1 MTFKS
6 FLKALTRMSFQ
17 PRSNMANVGVPSF
30 GQNFE
35 LWDNW
40 FVNGG
45 NKINFEAELG
55 DLRGSALLMAAHTW
69 LSAGLASARLTV
81 VTLDSD
87 NKETEVQN
95 HPLVDLF
102 ENPNPY
108 YGSEEL
114 LSGVALSWLVAATAY
129 ILIVRNGSGG
139 ISELWYEPWWSIRP
153 IWPEDGSQFISG
165 YEINRGG
172 KWKPIAS
179 EDVLVLR
186 KGIDPDTRMG
196 QSATSA
202 LLREYYTDR
211 QAAEF
216 AALLM
221 KQGLVPPLVVA
232 LGDKDRPVTHEQAL
246 EVKSSLVRQMSG
258 ADAGKPVVTSAPAS
272 VNTLA
277 FDYGRLG
284 LRDVRAIPEE
294 RFCAAMGISPYS
306 LHFGT
311 SRVASTYSNVEN
323 YLKYD
328 YKTVIVPIH
337 KYFAKKIAREL
348 LPVYGATENT
358 QVRWNYDD
366 VPLMQADLTVEW
378 KRVAEAYKARILD
391 QFEAREA
398 IGYKSDDSHLG
409 IYYPVAGT
417 QTTENELEASDPA
430 DTAANIVNG
439 FDQPTAEDGLAN

>member
-1 MTFKS
+1 MTLKS
-6 FLKALTRMSFQ
+6 FFKALTRMTFQ
-17 PRSNMANVGVPSF
+17 PRNNMANAGVPSF
-30 GQNFE
+30 GNNFE

-40 FVNGG
+40 WSQGSAT
-45 NKINFEAELG
+45 KINFESELG
-55 DLRGSALLMAAHTW
+55 DLRSSALLMAAHTW
-69 LSAGLASARLTV
+69 LSAGLSSARLTV

-95 HPLVDLF
+95 HPLVDKF

-108 YGSEEL
+108 YGSDEL

-129 ILIVRNGSGG
+129 ILIVRNGAGG
-139 ISELWYEPWWSIRP
+139 IAEFWYEPWWSIRP
-153 IWPEDGSQFISG
+153 VWPENGSQFISG

-172 KWKPIAS
+172 KWLPIAS
-179 EDVLVLR
+179 EDVFVLR

-221 KQGLVPPLVVA
+221 RQGLVPPLVVV
-232 LGDKDRPVTHEQAL
+232 LGDKDRPVTQEQA
-246 EVKSSLVRQMSG
+246 ETVKASLVRQMSG
-258 ADAGKPVVTSAPAS
+258 ADAGKPVVTSAPAN

-311 SRVASTYSNVEN
+311 SRQASTFSNVEN

-328 YKTVIVPIH
+328 YKAVIVPLH
-337 KYFAKKIAREL
+337 KYIAKKIAREL
-348 LPVYGATENT
+348 LPEYGATENM

-366 VPLMQADLTVEW
+366 VPLLEADLTVEW
-378 KRVAEAYKARILD
+378 KRIAEAYKARILD
-391 QFEAREA
+391 QAEAREA
-398 IGYKSDDSHLG
+398 IGYKSDDSHIG
-409 IYYPVAGT
+409 IYYPV
-417 QTTENELEASDPA
+417 QSTTTTVNEIDDVAS
-430 DTAANIVNG
+430 TIVNG
-439 FDQPTAEDGLAN
+439 FDAQPDQEEALAN